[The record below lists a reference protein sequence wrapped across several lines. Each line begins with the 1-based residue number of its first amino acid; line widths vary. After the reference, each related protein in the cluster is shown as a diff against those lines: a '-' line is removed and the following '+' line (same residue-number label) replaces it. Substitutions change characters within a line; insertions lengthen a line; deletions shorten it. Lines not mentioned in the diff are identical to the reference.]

1 MNVAA
6 GDARSP
12 FTLHP
17 APFGRVAVIHDWL
30 TGMRG
35 GEGVLE
41 AILDL
46 VPEAELFTLF
56 HFPGSVSP
64 AIEAHT
70 IHTSRLQALA
80 SRVGD
85 YRTLLPL
92 FPRAVRQ
99 WDLSGFDLIISSS
112 HAVAKGVDSRGKPH
126 LCYCHTPMRYIWDRF
141 DDYFPRG
148 AKRLLARPLA
158 ARLRRWDVATSQGVT
173 RFVANSNFVRERIR
187 DYYDRDAAVVHPFVD
202 DAFLAAPL
210 RDTRDDFHVVLSAL
224 VPYKRVDLAIEAAE
238 ASGRRLV
245 VIGDGPLLSKLR
257 ERSGPNVQTNVHF
270 LGHVSRDVIIDHL
283 GRAQSLILPG
293 VEDFGITPL
302 EAMALGTPVVALGTG
317 GVRDSV
323 VPGTTG
329 IFFETA
335 AVHSLR
341 QALDEAESHAWDR
354 AAIRAHASTFSRGR
368 FQEQML
374 AELRQVAALRMA

>member
-1 MNVAA
+1 MK
-6 GDARSP
+6 DRPS
-12 FTLHP
+12 L
-17 APFGRVAVIHDWL
+17 GRVAVIHDWL

-35 GEGVLE
+35 GEHVLE

-46 VPEAELFTLF
+46 VPEADLFTLF

-64 AIEAHT
+64 AIESHP
-70 IHTSRLQALA
+70 IHTSGLQALA
-80 SRVGD
+80 TRVAN

-92 FPRAVRQ
+92 FPRTVRQ
-99 WDLSGFDLIISSS
+99 WDLGGFDLIISSS

-148 AKRLLARPLA
+148 VKRALARPLA
-158 ARLRRWDVATSQGVT
+158 ARLRRWDVATAAGVT
-173 RFVANSNFVRERIR
+173 RFVANSNFVRERIHA
-187 DYYDRDAAVVHPFVD
+187 YYNRDAVVVPPFVD

-210 RDTRDDFHVVLSAL
+210 NDRRDDFHVVVSAL
-224 VPYKRVDLAIEAAE
+224 VPYKHVELAIDAAE

-245 VIGDGPLLSKLR
+245 VIGGGPLLTALR
-257 ERSGPNVQTNVHF
+257 ARGGPPGEPNVQF

-302 EAMALGTPVVALGTG
+302 EAMALGTPVVALGAG
-317 GVRDSV
+317 GVCDTV
-323 VPGTTG
+323 IPGTTG
-329 IFFETA
+329 TFFETA
-335 AVHSLR
+335 AVHSLCA
-341 QALDEAESHAWDR
+341 ALDETEGRAWDR
-354 AAIRAHASTFSRGR
+354 AAIRAHAATFSRDR
-368 FQEQML
+368 FQREML
-374 AELRQVAALRMA
+374 AELGQVIGQARA